1 MGDFMP
7 MTNKEW
13 VDIKLEEVRKSRDNV
28 REDYVEALTRLAE
41 EIHEKNKLEKYLNE
55 VYWANKE
62 FAAPKW
68 SRIVNE
74 ATSKCVREVTSNILK
89 NRNAT

>member
-41 EIHEKNKLEKYLNE
+41 EIHEKDKLEKYLKE
-55 VYWANKE
+55 LANKE